1 MRVLWELF
9 VAFFKIG
16 AFTFGGG
23 YAMLPL
29 IEKEI
34 VEKRAYATSEEVMD
48 YFAIGQCTP
57 GVIAVNTATFIGH
70 KKAGIKGAAV
80 ATLGVVL
87 PSVIIITV
95 VAMFLSS
102 VYQYPIVQHILSGIR
117 VAVAVLIVNAT
128 YSMFKKGCKDIYTVI
143 LAAVSFVAFTFFSL
157 PPVLMIV
164 FGIVAGLVIKKVK
177 GGNEQ

>member
-34 VEKRAYATSEEVMD
+34 VEKRGYATSEEVMD

-57 GVIAVNTATFIGH
+57 GVIAVNTATFVGH
-70 KKAGIKGAAV
+70 KKAGIKGAAS

-87 PSVIIITV
+87 PSLIIITTI
-95 VAMFLSS
+95 AMFLSS
-102 VYQYPIVQHILSGIR
+102 VYKYPVVQHILSGIR

-143 LAAVSFVAFTFFSL
+143 LAVISFVAFAFFSL

-164 FGIVAGLVIKKVK
+164 FGVVAGLVIKKVK
-177 GGNEQ
+177 GGNGQ

>member
-9 VAFFKIG
+9 IAFFKIG

-34 VEKRAYATSEEVMD
+34 VQKRQYATSEEIMD

-57 GVIAVNTATFIGH
+57 GVIAVNTATFVGH
-70 KKAGIKGAAV
+70 KKAGVKGALA

-87 PSVIIITV
+87 PSVIIITLL
-95 VAMFLSS
+95 AMCLSFI
-102 VYQYPIVQHILSGIR
+102 YDYPIVQNILSGIR
-117 VAVAVLIVNAT
+117 IAVAVLIVNAV
-128 YSMFKKGCKDIYTVI
+128 YSMYKKGCKDAFGTILAIISFIVFAFFDVSPIIMVLSGVI
-143 LAAVSFVAFTFFSL
+143 L
-157 PPVLMIV
+157 
-164 FGIVAGLVIKKVK
+164 GIAYTKIK
-177 GGNEQ
+177 GGSDK